1 MEGGA
6 MANDSARDLV
16 GAHTTCFEEPDI
28 IFMRLV
34 GEVSKEEGMEMN
46 RRHRHFGEGRH
57 HVFFLIDLERLTKID
72 PEVRKVATETL
83 RDVPLRG
90 MALYR
95 APLKAKVIAK
105 LIITALNM
113 FKKDASTNPVIFAD
127 TEEEEIPPDR
137 LQKVIEA
144 LSYATV
150 DEFASCLDLLRSG
163 DGVEDEFA
171 ELETAFTI
179 FVEELADA
187 KTALKE
193 ALAKHEAANR
203 ELEARLE
210 TIEMQQAA
218 IRDLSTPIIEVWAG
232 VLCLPVVGI
241 VDSQRSAEMTETLLE
256 TIVAKQ
262 ARLAIVDITGIDV
275 MDTKTADHFIKMAK
289 AVRLLG
295 AECIISGINPGI
307 AQTLTHIGVDLTG
320 MRTMRNLR
328 DALQLHLRETEQ
340 IEHGRRKLE
349 G

>member
-1 MEGGA
+1 
-6 MANDSARDLV
+6 MAS
-16 GAHTTCFEEPDI
+16 E
-28 IFMRLV
+28 
-34 GEVSKEEGMEMN
+34 
-46 RRHRHFGEGRH
+46 
-57 HVFFLIDLERLTKID
+57 
-72 PEVRKVATETL
+72 PEVV
-83 RDVPLRG
+83 
-90 MALYR
+90 
-95 APLKAKVIAK
+95 
-105 LIITALNM
+105 
-113 FKKDASTNPVIFAD
+113 
-127 TEEEEIPPDR
+127 EIPPDR

-163 DGVEDEFA
+163 EESEDEFA

-193 ALAKHEAANR
+193 ALAKHEVANR
-203 ELEARLE
+203 ELEAKLE

-320 MRTMRNLR
+320 VRTMRNLR

-340 IEHGRRKLE
+340 INHAIRKLE